1 MSKRCCPWS
10 DGTPQRKTCVKDGAV
25 AGEAE
30 RKAVYEH
37 TRALLFSGA
46 RSLQL
51 SPTPTVSSSPSARR
65 GTARGQMRIGSRG
78 ELLQSP
84 ENAGDP
90 PSSPACT
97 LCERPLQASD
107 SCVRC
112 EKVVCVQCQRRCS
125 LCLRTHCFI
134 CCQPNYNE
142 RYERM
147 TCIHCLTE

>member
-1 MSKRCCPWS
+1 MSKRCCLWS
-10 DGTPQRKTCVKDGAV
+10 DGTPQRKTCVKDGAA
-25 AGEAE
+25 AGEADK
-30 RKAVYEH
+30 KAVY
-37 TRALLFSGA
+37 
-46 RSLQL
+46 
-51 SPTPTVSSSPSARR
+51 
-65 GTARGQMRIGSRG
+65 ARGQMRIGSRG
-78 ELLQSP
+78 ELLRSP
-84 ENAGDP
+84 GSAAEP

-112 EKVVCVQCQRRCS
+112 EKVVCMQCQRRCS

-147 TCIHCLTE
+147 TCIDCLAE